1 MRAKD
6 RSMEVV
12 EEYTAGTAAYSFLPI
27 PGGTSLG
34 LATAEAAM
42 IGAIAKVY
50 GLKIDAVVWPLLLKY
65 CLLQLGGSAG
75 LKALAEGLTYIPI
88 IGWFAKSIVG
98 GGSTYLMGRGAI
110 SYFEEQFP
118 YQEAYKKPSWEYL
131 LVAFGGAMGH
141 HELKKYWNTL

>member
-6 RSMEVV
+6 KSIEIVNGF
-12 EEYTAGTAAYSFLPI
+12 TAGSATFSILPI

-50 GLKIDAVVWPLLLKY
+50 GLKLDAVIWPVLLKY
-65 CLLQLGGSAG
+65 SLVKLGGSTG
-75 LKALAEGLTYIPI
+75 LKALAETLNFIPV
-88 IGWFAKSIVG
+88 IGWLAKPFVG

-110 SYFEEQFP
+110 AYFEEEFP
-118 YQEAYKKPSWEYL
+118 YQEAYKKPAWGSL
-131 LVAFGGAMGH
+131 LSAFGGAAIGAQ
-141 HELKKYWNTL
+141 ELKSY